1 MKNVMRSFLCG
12 FFCLGVMTVMLLA
25 FPGVSHAYTYQ
36 NSEFSFQIECPE
48 PPRQILPVNS
58 DDRGVALD
66 FSPHEKQLNVWMIQ
80 VRKDTFVDP
89 RQLSADEREKLLAEL
104 LKADY
109 GPDKICETS
118 SFVKVGKYEGV
129 MLLIRHKDQRLA
141 ISLVQTDRGYF
152 MLTLLGSLAD
162 KEAFGKNLQLY
173 KKGLLTFQTL

>member
-66 FSPHEKQLNVWMIQ
+66 FSPHEKQLNVWMVQ

-118 SFVKVGKYEGV
+118 SFVKVGKYQGV
-129 MLLIRHKDQRLA
+129 MLLIRYKDQRLA
-141 ISLVQTDRGYF
+141 ISLVQTDRGYY

-162 KEAFGKNLQLY
+162 KEVFGKNLQLY
-173 KKGLLTFQTL
+173 KKGLVTFQTL

>member
-118 SFVKVGKYEGV
+118 SFVKVGKYQGV

-141 ISLVQTDRGYF
+141 ISLVQTDRGYY

-162 KEAFGKNLQLY
+162 KEVFGKNLQLY
-173 KKGLLTFQTL
+173 KKGLVTFQTL

>member
-1 MKNVMRSFLCG
+1 
-12 FFCLGVMTVMLLA
+12 
-25 FPGVSHAYTYQ
+25 
-36 NSEFSFQIECPE
+36 
-48 PPRQILPVNS
+48 
-58 DDRGVALD
+58 
-66 FSPHEKQLNVWMIQ
+66 MIQ

-118 SFVKVGKYEGV
+118 SFVKVGKYQGV

-141 ISLVQTDRGYF
+141 ISLVQTDRGYY

-162 KEAFGKNLQLY
+162 KEVFGKNLQLY
-173 KKGLLTFQTL
+173 KKGLVTFQTL

>member
-1 MKNVMRSFLCG
+1 MKNGKRSFLYG
-12 FFCLGVMTVMLLA
+12 LFCLGVMAAMLLA

-36 NSEFSFQIECPE
+36 NSEFFFQIECPE

-80 VRKDTFVDP
+80 VRKDSFVDP

-173 KKGLLTFQTL
+173 KKGLVTFQTL

>member
-1 MKNVMRSFLCG
+1 MKNGKRSFLYG
-12 FFCLGVMTVMLLA
+12 LFCLGVMAAMLLA

-36 NSEFSFQIECPE
+36 NSEFLFQIECPE
-48 PPRQILPVNS
+48 PPRQVLPVNS

-66 FSPHEKQLNVWMIQ
+66 FSPHEKQLNVWMVQ
-80 VRKDTFVDP
+80 VRKDSFVNP
-89 RQLSADEREKLLAEL
+89 RQLSAEEREKLLAEL

-141 ISLVQTDRGYF
+141 ISLVQADRGYY

-173 KKGLLTFQTL
+173 KKGLVTFQTL

>member
-1 MKNVMRSFLCG
+1 MKNGKRSFLYG
-12 FFCLGVMTVMLLA
+12 LFCLGVMAAMLLS
-25 FPGVSHAYTYQ
+25 FPGVSHAYTYK
-36 NSEFSFQIECPE
+36 NSEFLFQIECPE
-48 PPRQILPVNS
+48 PPRQVLPVNS

-66 FSPHEKQLNVWMIQ
+66 FSPHEKQLNVWMVQ
-80 VRKDTFVDP
+80 VRKDSFVNP
-89 RQLSADEREKLLAEL
+89 RQLSAEEREKLLAEL

-109 GPDKICETS
+109 GSDKICETS

-173 KKGLLTFQTL
+173 KKGLVTFQTL